1 MEISGS
7 RASRSERAAD
17 AKALRWEHAWCVGG
31 TRGGW
36 CDWSREREGRE
47 SGPRSLWAM
56 VRALTFTL
64 GELDA
69 RGGF

>member
-31 TRGGW
+31 TGGGW
-36 CDWSREREGRE
+36 CGWSREREGRE
-47 SGPRSLWAM
+47 SGRDKEPIGH
-56 VRALTFTL
+56 
-64 GELDA
+64 GEGLDFYS
-69 RGGF
+69 G